1 MSRAQLQTT
10 GSQQIHLKRLSDSGE
25 YEIFKFPLS
34 SLLISLSALNTSS
47 TVIVAYFT
55 SFPMLSFLYTM
66 MFFCHPD
73 SQSCYLGAV
82 CLLMKSTLLSSEYE
96 WESDSKSGTSRRN
109 SVVKVKCD
117 FPLFVCSL
125 FYTFR
130 LLPRFSLWKWILKF
144 NERHF
149 SASWK
154 KNINCRKTKT
164 HFSTF
169 KLNVKIS
176 FSALMMSLMRSKWML
191 DVNQPHW
198 KRWKALF
205 NISSLPAFRRQIV
218 DVCCLHLIIVVVV
231 TYDTSPIDF
240 TLNSLIHP
248 SACIDDL
255 IGIVGENV
263 IGYWPLLV
271 SSLRTF
277 QFMWASP
284 LTLKSSSVSIV
295 WKEKKN

>member
-1 MSRAQLQTT
+1 
-10 GSQQIHLKRLSDSGE
+10 
-25 YEIFKFPLS
+25 
-34 SLLISLSALNTSS
+34 
-47 TVIVAYFT
+47 
-55 SFPMLSFLYTM
+55 

-82 CLLMKSTLLSSEYE
+82 CLLMKSSLLWSECE
-96 WESDSKSGTSRRN
+96 WENDSEPGNSRRN

-130 LLPRFSLWKWILKF
+130 LLFFMPSFFFENGSWNQWKTLHGFLKW
-144 NERHF
+144 
-149 SASWK
+149 S
-154 KNINCRKTKT
+154 INCRKAQT

-218 DVCCLHLIIVVVV
+218 DVCCLHLIIVVVI
-231 TYDTSPIDF
+231 YDTSPIDF
-240 TLNSLIHP
+240 ALNSLIHP

-277 QFMWASP
+277 NSCGPPHSLWNAHRFQLFGR
-284 LTLKSSSVSIV
+284 
-295 WKEKKN
+295 EKN